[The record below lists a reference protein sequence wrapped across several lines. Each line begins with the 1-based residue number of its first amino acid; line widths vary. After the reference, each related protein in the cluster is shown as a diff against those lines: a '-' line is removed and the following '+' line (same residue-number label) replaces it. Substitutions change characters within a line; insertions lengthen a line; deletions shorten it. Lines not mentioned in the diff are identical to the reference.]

1 MRNWSQSS
9 VSHFHSDGIAYSS
22 VVGRMLVALL
32 VASLRLYRLLLSPML
47 GENCRFEPSCSRFLE
62 EALRRYGVCR
72 GTWMGL
78 RRLASCH
85 PWGGGGGFDP
95 VP

>member
-1 MRNWSQSS
+1 MRNWLQSS
-9 VSHFHSDGIAYSS
+9 VSHFHSDVIGYSS
-22 VVGRMLVALL
+22 VVGRMLVVLL
-32 VASLRLYRLLLSPML
+32 VGSVRLYRTLVSPML
-47 GENCRFEPSCSRFLE
+47 GENCRFEPSCSRFFE
-62 EALRRYGVCR
+62 EAIRRYGAGR

-85 PWGGGGGFDP
+85 PWGGAGGFDP